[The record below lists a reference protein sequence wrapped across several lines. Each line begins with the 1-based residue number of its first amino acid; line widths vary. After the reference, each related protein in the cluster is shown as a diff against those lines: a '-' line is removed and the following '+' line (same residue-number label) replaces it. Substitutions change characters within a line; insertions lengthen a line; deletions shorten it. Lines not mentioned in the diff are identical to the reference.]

1 MPTETTVAGS
11 SRHDNA
17 RPGHVDVAALPVPVS
32 GTLQVDPWTDP
43 YLAEHG
49 HDVRSS
55 YVELFWLPIL
65 GPTAT
70 MLLRRLAIGLEHSP
84 GGYRLPVVDT
94 ARSLGLG
101 APTTRQSPF
110 VRALHRCVIYRCA
123 RFTDTGL
130 EVHPRMP
137 SLHAG
142 QLRRLPGSLR
152 AAHGAV
158 AARHPVRAVAADPSG
173 VAAGQ

>member
-1 MPTETTVAGS
+1 MSTTTIPHDPTRSGT
-11 SRHDNA
+11 
-17 RPGHVDVAALPVPVS
+17 RPGHIDLAGLPAPVS
-32 GTLQVDPWTDP
+32 GSLHVRAWPDA

-70 MLLRRLAIGLEHSP
+70 MLLRRLAIGLEWSP
-84 GGYRLPVVDT
+84 QGYLLPVADT
-94 ARSLGLG
+94 ARCLGLG

-110 VRALHRCVIYRCA
+110 VRALHRCVLYRGV
-123 RFTDTGL
+123 RFVDDGI
-130 EVHPRMP
+130 EVHPRLP
-137 SLHAG
+137 ALHAG
-142 QLRRLPGSLR
+142 QLRRLPEALQ
-152 AAHGAV
+152 AAHATVVPRRPATPPPG
-158 AARHPVRAVAADPSG
+158 PGSG